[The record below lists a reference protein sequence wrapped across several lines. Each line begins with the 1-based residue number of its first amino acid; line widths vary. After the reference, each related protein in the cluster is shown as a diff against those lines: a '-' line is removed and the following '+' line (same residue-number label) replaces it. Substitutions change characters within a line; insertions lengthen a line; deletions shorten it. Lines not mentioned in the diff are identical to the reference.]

1 MLATASPIEVQEMKG
16 VKMKIGVIDQAVPV
30 VSTHKNG

>member
-1 MLATASPIEVQEMKG
+1 MEGGED
-16 VKMKIGVIDQAVPV
+16 MKIGTMETAVPV

>member
-1 MLATASPIEVQEMKG
+1 MEGGEN
-16 VKMKIGVIDQAVPV
+16 MKIGTIETAVPV